1 MKKRLW
7 AIALLVLL
15 CLAMTACGKEDT
27 YTVTRGSKTY
37 TVDTVNAA
45 ISDGEYTYQYDLNG
59 KAENYRLEITYP
71 DGSTYW
77 WDQNGSIGHGGWSN
91 EYDEDRYV
99 SGDVLRDILEEGLDA
114 GGPALRFLPVS
125 ILLAAVGLWGLISP
139 YSAWY
144 VSYGWR
150 YKDAEPSD
158 AALAAERFGGGFAVF
173 LAVVLLFL

>member
-1 MKKRLW
+1 MKKRLC
-7 AIALLVLL
+7 AVFLLVLL
-15 CLAMTACGKEDT
+15 CLTMTSCGKEEP
-27 YTVTRGSKTY
+27 YTVTRGDKTF

-45 ISDGEYTYQYDLNG
+45 ISDGEYTYQYDLSG
-59 KAENYRLEITYP
+59 SAEKYSLDITYP

-77 WDQNGSIGHGGWSN
+77 WDQNGNIGHGGWSN

-99 SGDVLRDILEEGLDA
+99 SGDVLRDILEGGLDD

-144 VSYGWR
+144 VSHGWR
-150 YKDAEPSD
+150 YKDADPSET
-158 AALAAERFGGGFAVF
+158 ALAVERFGGGFAVV